1 MTEQH
6 TPRPLLLPEKK
17 RTRRISVTVSP
28 EQKLR
33 IEDFAR
39 QCGMTPST
47 YLMTLG
53 CRYEPKARLTD
64 EQTQM
69 LSELISARSDVIN
82 YSNALHAMPQEERKR
97 FFRQYAFMLKWLQT
111 LSVMEQRITLFLDKV
126 NVPNIIPDRKQSA
139 YTKQQQP

>member
-1 MTEQH
+1 
-6 TPRPLLLPEKK
+6 
-17 RTRRISVTVSP
+17 
-28 EQKLR
+28 
-33 IEDFAR
+33 
-39 QCGMTPST
+39 
-47 YLMTLG
+47 MTLG

-97 FFRQYAFMLKWLQT
+97 FFRQYSFMLKWLQA